1 MTKVLLLPVVFLSML
16 PLQFAYAQANSAE
29 TFSRLLAEFGSEEK
43 VKEKLCALT
52 AVNGHGFATY
62 ANTARKNGTFDKKRM
77 ESYAGMP
84 DMYPDSL
91 IYKLFSDGTSQ
102 ATAGASGDA
111 IEQRMMK
118 RCMSYSPEEVRNM
131 DSSPAERAKILAD
144 QQRWDNAGCN
154 EKMDQLD
161 QASTALEEGETNIDD
176 YLDVVDDDALR
187 VEMEAAAAK
196 SLDLFAIYVK
206 QFEAE
211 CGLSRQQIEEERKLE
226 PDAQCLHTVAQLDD
240 LYYAY
245 QDSGNLNKAR
255 QTLSSLISQAP
266 IRQQL
271 LHSLDT
277 DENFRATVTQFFD
290 NRCHSL

>member
-1 MTKVLLLPVVFLSML
+1 MTKALSLPVVFLSML
-16 PLQFAYAQANSAE
+16 PLQFAYAQGNSAE

-62 ANTARKNGTFDKKRM
+62 ADTARKNGTFDKKRM

-91 IYKLFSDGTSQ
+91 IYKLFSEGTSQ

-111 IEQRMMK
+111 IEQHIMK

-144 QQRWDNAGCN
+144 QQRWDDAGCN
-154 EKMDQLD
+154 EKMEQLD
-161 QASTALEEGETNIDD
+161 LASTALEDGETDIDD

-187 VEMEAAAAK
+187 VEMRAAVSSA
-196 SLDLFAIYVK
+196 DLFAIYVK
-206 QFEAE
+206 QFESE
-211 CGLSRQQIEEERKLE
+211 CGLSRQQIEKERKLE
-226 PDAQCLHTVAQLDD
+226 PNAQCLHTVAQLDD
-240 LYYAY
+240 LYYAF

-255 QTLSSLISQAP
+255 QALSSLITSAP
-266 IRQQL
+266 IRQKL
-271 LHSLDT
+271 LHSLET
-277 DENFRATVTQFFD
+277 DENFQADVTQLFD
-290 NRCHSL
+290 NHCQSL